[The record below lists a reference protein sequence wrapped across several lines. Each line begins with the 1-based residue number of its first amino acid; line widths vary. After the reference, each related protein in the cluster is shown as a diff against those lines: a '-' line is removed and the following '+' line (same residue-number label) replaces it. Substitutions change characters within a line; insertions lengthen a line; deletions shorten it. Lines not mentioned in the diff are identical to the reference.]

1 MPCKRL
7 REMIDSNTPAFGLWV
22 SLADPA
28 VVEIAAL
35 AGYDYVN
42 IDMEH
47 TSMDLGLIENMLR
60 AAHSCGISALIRVPE
75 NNRGWIQRACEIGPD
90 GVYIPHV
97 RNANDARDA
106 VIAAKYP
113 PVGDR
118 GISGSTRAARY
129 GAGGDFQKYAE
140 AINKEF
146 IIFAQIEDLSA
157 VEDIEAIAAVDGL
170 DVCGTAPSDLAR
182 TMGVMGTKNH
192 PKTGEAIKKV
202 AAAVKKVGKAKL
214 AVPIMHPNY
223 MLETADVVALG
234 AVMIS
239 AGAAT
244 KSLLAG
250 LQDNIKKARANLPHG
265 AKQIVK

>member
-1 MPCKRL
+1 MACRRL

-28 VVEIAAL
+28 VVEIAAY

-47 TSMDLGLIENMLR
+47 TALDLGVIENMLR
-60 AAHSCGISALIRVPE
+60 AAHSCGISALVRVPE
-75 NNRGWIQRACEIGPD
+75 NNRGWIQRAAEIGPD
-90 GVYIPHV
+90 GLFIPHV
-97 RNANDARDA
+97 RNAEDARQA

-118 GISGSTRAARY
+118 GISGSTRAASY
-129 GAGGDFQKYAE
+129 GSGGDFNAYAE
-140 AINKEF
+140 AINRDF
-146 IIFAQIEDLSA
+146 IIHAQIEDLSA
-157 VEDIEAIAAVDGL
+157 VEDIEAIAAVEGL

-182 TMGVMGTKNH
+182 TMGVMGTKNDAR
-192 PKTGEAIKKV
+192 TGEAIKKV
-202 AAAVKKVGKAKL
+202 AAAIRKVGKAKL

-223 MLETADVVALG
+223 LLDTADVVELG

-239 AGAAT
+239 ASSAT
-244 KSLLAG
+244 KTLLAG
-250 LQDNIKKARANLPHG
+250 LTENIRKAREKLPKG
-265 AKQIVK
+265 AKQIKK